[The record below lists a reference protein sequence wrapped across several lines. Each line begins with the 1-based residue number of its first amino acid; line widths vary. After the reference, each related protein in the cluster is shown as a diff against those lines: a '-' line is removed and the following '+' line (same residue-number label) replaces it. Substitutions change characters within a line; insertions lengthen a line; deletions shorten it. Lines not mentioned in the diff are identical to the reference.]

1 MRPQNHRLLLAST
14 TVAAVVAALAVVP
27 VAGAKPRAAK
37 TVSKNVIVVL
47 KNQHS
52 SLKPKRGVGNNRERA
67 RVIASDQ
74 SHVVA
79 AARKLGAT
87 RIRQFNVVNAFSAT
101 LSTSKIAQLSQDSNV
116 AAIVPDLP
124 ITRPDASADHGSAKK
139 NDNEGG
145 IPTSTYCSTDPKQP
159 RLEPE
164 ALQTMHVAYD
174 DSRKPSAAKLEDGS
188 GVKVGWI
195 ADGLDI
201 NNPDFIRA
209 NGAHV
214 FVDYQDFSG
223 DGLDA
228 PTTAKEAFGDAS
240 SIAAQGRQTYNLNDF
255 ASAANPLP
263 DGCYVRI
270 QGVAPGAS
278 LVGLKVFGN
287 SHSAPT
293 SHFISAIQYA
303 VVTAGVDVLNESFG
317 RDPYPDNIDDPIAL
331 VNDAAILAGVTVVA
345 STGDSGTNG
354 TIGSPA
360 TSPRVIAAGA
370 TTTFRS
376 AAQIKID
383 GFSNP
388 AAGIKGWANDNISS
402 LSSGGYA
409 HDGKVPD
416 VAAPGDSGWALC
428 TPDLKL
434 YKGCV
439 GEDGN
444 PTPMQLFGG
453 TSESSPLTAGTAAL
467 VIAAYKRAHGGA
479 RPSPGLVKSI
489 IVGTAQ
495 DLGHPAFEQG
505 AGEVDALAAVKAAL
519 STPAP
524 GSSTVP
530 GTATG
535 AQLVTKTSHLG
546 VDQLDL
552 SGPAGSTVSGNYTL
566 TNASAFTQRV
576 SLTTR
581 SLTRT
586 LSTQHGRISL
596 NANKTFPNVVGA
608 PRAFKFIDV
617 VVPPGASR
625 LDGSIAMN
633 QSPFTVFFALIDPFG
648 IFQAY
653 NSPQGIANFSHIDV
667 RFPTPGHWKAMV
679 WADPLFAHQ
688 TPNKIHFEFTTS
700 QYTSFGRVSPSSVT
714 LAPGASATINAS
726 FPTGSNA
733 GDTSAAVVMTSS
745 LGASSNMPVSIRS
758 LIPTSAATNTFRG
771 VLTGGNGRGFDAES
785 HKYFLDIPLG
795 KKAVGVTVHLSRPQ
809 HPNEV
814 FVGFLV
820 GPNGHTLSARS
831 NLIVNK
837 KGFIDVGTA
846 TFNFVRSPE
855 AGRWTF
861 VLLLTTP
868 SGGDV
873 VNQPFVGTVRFTTA
887 AVSASL
893 PTSATTLTRGKTY
906 RFAVKVTNNSNEQQL
921 YFADPRLDQ
930 NTEYHLASQTPG
942 DDLQRVS
949 LPNPENLP
957 QWLVPTSTSAVSFTA
972 NATLPVGLD
981 VAWTYGD
988 PEVFGLPQGNSA
1000 SVNLTARP
1008 EVANGPWSG
1017 EPGEPGPFN
1026 GPAPKGIVALNAIV
1040 TTKAF
1045 DLDADSSVG
1054 DYWSTSL
1061 VPARPAEAT
1070 PTGVA
1075 SLGHHNRYL
1084 NAAQTQASTTPVR
1097 HLARSKVRACNPAA
1111 PILNP
1116 GQSCTITFTI
1126 TPSAAH
1132 GATVRGHL
1140 HIQTLDFFGG
1150 TTNDLASLAY
1160 AYKVK

>member
-1 MRPQNHRLLLAST
+1 MRPQKRRLLLPST
-14 TVAAVVAALAVVP
+14 AVAAVIAALAVAP
-27 VAGAKPRAAK
+27 VAGAKPPTAK

-47 KNQHS
+47 KDQHS
-52 SLKPKRGVGNNRERA
+52 SVKPKRGGGRNNQRA
-67 RVIASDQ
+67 RVIATDQ
-74 SHVVA
+74 SGVVA
-79 AARKLGAT
+79 AARRLGAT

-101 LSTSKIAQLSQDSNV
+101 LSTSKIAQLSRDSNV
-116 AAIVPDLP
+116 AAVVPDLP
-124 ITRPDASADHGSAKK
+124 VTRSAVTKDAGKVKAAAA
-139 NDNEGG
+139 G
-145 IPTSTYCSTDPKQP
+145 IPTSTYCSTDPTSP

-164 ALQTMHVAYD
+164 ALQIMHVAYD
-174 DSRKPSAAKLEDGS
+174 DRSTPSAAKLEDGS

-195 ADGLDI
+195 ADGLDV

-209 NGAHV
+209 NGQHV

-228 PTTAKEAFGDAS
+228 PTDAEEAFGDAS

-270 QGVAPGAS
+270 RGVAPGAS

-287 SHSAPT
+287 SNSAPT
-293 SHFISAIQYA
+293 SHVISAIQYA

-317 RDPYPDNIDDPIAL
+317 ADPYPDNMDDPISL
-331 VNDAAILAGVTVVA
+331 VNDAAILAGVTVVS

-354 TIGSPA
+354 TTGSPA
-360 TSPRVIAAGA
+360 TSSQVIGVAG
-370 TTTFRS
+370 TTIFRS

-416 VAAPGDSGWALC
+416 VSAPGDAGWALC
-428 TPDLKL
+428 TPDLDL
-434 YKGCV
+434 YTGCA

-479 RPSPGLVKSI
+479 RPSPAQVKSI

-519 STPAP
+519 SIPAP
-524 GSSTVP
+524 GGRRVP
-530 GTATG
+530 STATG
-535 AQLVTKTSHLG
+535 VGLVSSTNHLG
-546 VDQLDL
+546 VNQLDL
-552 SGPAGSTVSGNYTL
+552 SGPAGSTVSGKYTL
-566 TNASAFTQRV
+566 TNASALTQTV
-576 SLTTR
+576 SLRTR

-586 LSTQHGRISL
+586 LSTQDGHIKL
-596 NANKTFPNVVGA
+596 NRGHTFPNVVGS

-617 VVPPGASR
+617 VVPPGADR
-625 LDGSIAMN
+625 LDGSIAMD

-667 RFPTPGHWKAMV
+667 RYPAPGHWKAMV
-679 WADPLFAHQ
+679 WANPAFTGDGH
-688 TPNKIHFEFTTS
+688 NINFEFTTS
-700 QYTSFGRVSPSSVT
+700 RYTSYGKVSPSSVT
-714 LAPGASATINAS
+714 LTPGASATINAS
-726 FPTGSNA
+726 FPTGTNA
-733 GDTSAAVVMTSS
+733 GDSSAAIMMKSP
-745 LGASSNMPVSIRS
+745 LGASADMPVSIRT
-758 LIPTSAATNTFRG
+758 LIPTSAATNTFHG

-785 HKYFLDIPLG
+785 HKYFLDIPAG
-795 KKAVGVTVHLSRPQ
+795 KKAVSVTIKLTRPQ
-809 HPNEV
+809 YPNEV
-814 FVGFLV
+814 FIGFLV
-820 GPNGHTLSARS
+820 GPNGHTLSAKS
-831 NLIVNK
+831 NLIVNDNNE
-837 KGFIDVGTA
+837 IDVGTA
-846 TFNFVRSPE
+846 TFNFVRSPA

-873 VNQPFVGTVRFTTA
+873 VNQPFMGTLRFSA
-887 AVSASL
+887 AAISATL
-893 PTSATTLTRGKTY
+893 PTTKTTLTRGKTY
-906 RFAVKVTNNSNEQQL
+906 RFAVKVTNSSAQQQL
-921 YFADPRLDQ
+921 YFADPRLDK
-930 NTEYHLASQTPG
+930 NTQYHLASQTPG
-942 DDLQRVS
+942 DDLQNVT

-957 QWLVPTSTSAVSFTA
+957 RWLVPTSTSAVKFTA

-981 VAWTYGD
+981 VEWTYGD
-988 PEVFGLPQGNSA
+988 PEVFGSPQGNSA
-1000 SVNLTARP
+1000 SVNISASP
-1008 EVANGPWSG
+1008 EVTSGPWSG
-1017 EPGEPGPFN
+1017 DPGEPGPFN
-1026 GPAPKGIVALNAIV
+1026 GPAPKGTVALNAIA
-1040 TTKAF
+1040 TTRAF
-1045 DLDADSSVG
+1045 DFDADSSVG
-1054 DYWSTSL
+1054 DYWLSSL
-1061 VPARPAEAT
+1061 IAAPAPAAAQ
-1070 PTGVA
+1070 PVGVA
-1075 SLGHHNRYL
+1075 SIGHHNRYL
-1084 NAAQTQASTTPVR
+1084 TAAQKQAGTTPV
-1097 HLARSKVRACNPAA
+1097 HKAVAATVPACDPAQ
-1111 PILNP
+1111 PILDP

-1126 TPSAAH
+1126 TPSAPH
-1132 GATVRGHL
+1132 GATVEGHL
-1140 HIQTLDFFGG
+1140 HIQTLDFFAG
-1150 TTNDLASLAY
+1150 TTNDLSSLAY